1 MAQNQRN
8 PPFRAEH
15 LGSLLRPK
23 EFLEKRSAF
32 EKNEL
37 SQADLTKA
45 EDEPITK
52 VVKVQTDAGFRAV
65 TDGEYRRA
73 VFWGTFF
80 EELEGMT
87 EVRNPSMD
95 LFRPYV
101 PDIAGFI
108 EKGHKPGQSCL
119 CTGKIKHK
127 GKSTLVDQFEFLKT
141 LIPEERW
148 GDIKLTMI
156 APPWYHL
163 RYKDGL
169 AFPKDVYA
177 TDAEYFADIAQAVRD
192 ELDILYAAG
201 VRNVQFD
208 DPNFAYFCSEKMLAG
223 WAEDKSNTKTPDELL
238 DAYIQ
243 CYNDS
248 IKNHSSK
255 MHFGLHI
262 CRGNFMGSRHF
273 SEGGYDRIATKLF
286 QTLNVSTY
294 YLEYDTPRAGGFE
307 PLLHLPAHKNVI
319 LGVITSKFPELED
332 KEKMKERLYAAA
344 DVIAKGAGQTRE
356 QALDRMGVSPQCGF
370 ASHEE
375 GNLLGWEDMKN
386 KLALVRSIAD
396 DVWAGQP

>member
-1 MAQNQRN
+1 
-8 PPFRAEH
+8 
-15 LGSLLRPK
+15 
-23 EFLEKRSAF
+23 
-32 EKNEL
+32 
-37 SQADLTKA
+37 
-45 EDEPITK
+45 
-52 VVKVQTDAGFRAV
+52 
-65 TDGEYRRA
+65 
-73 VFWGTFF
+73 
-80 EELEGMT
+80 
-87 EVRNPSMD
+87 
-95 LFRPYV
+95 
-101 PDIAGFI
+101 
-108 EKGHKPGQSCL
+108 
-119 CTGKIKHK
+119 
-127 GKSTLVDQFEFLKT
+127 
-141 LIPEERW
+141 
-148 GDIKLTMI
+148 MI

-163 RYKDGL
+163 RYVDGK
-169 AFPKDVYA
+169 AYPKDVYA
-177 TDAEYFADIAQAVRD
+177 TDEEYFADISKAVST
-192 ELDILYAAG
+192 ELDILYDAG

-208 DPNFAYFCSEKMLAG
+208 DPNFAYFCSEKMLKG
-223 WAEDKSNTKTPDELL
+223 WEEDKTNTKTAEETL
-238 DAYIQ
+238 DSYIK

-248 IKNHSSK
+248 IAKHTEK

-294 YLEYDTPRAGGFE
+294 YLEYDTERAGGFE

-319 LGVITSKFPELED
+319 VGVITSKFPELED

-356 QALDRMGVSPQCGF
+356 EALNRMGVSPQCGF